1 MNRAKILLLSI
12 VMSVI
17 VASCGTAPI
26 TTNCY
31 VYDFYADFYGFNV
44 TAGTWDFSTG
54 LQTEN
59 GLLQFSYEYESF
71 VSLLG
76 VTFDVVKAPES
87 WGNDFDVTANGV
99 VYGVAA
105 QFTAPFTEDIAS
117 IYIPNSNLGNA
128 GKAIN
133 VTIDSGFDEI
143 QLAAMTMH
151 VASGDPF
158 GRNDCAPPQDPT
170 PLPET
175 PTPTPTFTPTPYT
188 ETPTPPPTST
198 PSETSISYDARVEL
212 VPFSHACIT
221 PIHSFTRDGV
231 ELGDGVSY
239 WSNRQADHTYN
250 AAGYGNYSGGADIN
264 TLVSSLTL
272 NIDGVIDMNSL
283 TAGAFITSGSSGTN
297 RFEFDFW
304 YNDTLVYDATENQFS
319 TGQRTE
325 TANYNGLVDKIRIKY
340 VWRDTYEGLWIN
352 TFTINGDLYCGS
364 PPATAVPTSTREM
377 LPTVPPNTTATRTPI
392 PFESPTPNITYV
404 AQTATVLAETGTPE
418 PTGTP
423 TPRPSLTPI
432 ATFTPSGAGG
442 TATQIA
448 AEGTPDYLQGGSAVD
463 FEILDSIDGQREWFG
478 NVFGGIFSVFGDL
491 FSFFEDIF
499 GFIIGAIEAFFN
511 LILSIINFVIE
522 LLEIAVLIIQLILG
536 LINLLLAYMRAL
548 IERLALLI
556 ATFFTVQPTPIEAM
570 PLCVTDP
577 MSYDICAIY
586 YIMDWTLFAPET
598 PGTFI
603 VPLLLAVMN
612 VIIIMRFAKYV
623 LRIVR
628 RGEDV
633 TR

>member
-1 MNRAKILLLSI
+1 
-12 VMSVI
+12 
-17 VASCGTAPI
+17 
-26 TTNCY
+26 
-31 VYDFYADFYGFNV
+31 
-44 TAGTWDFSTG
+44 
-54 LQTEN
+54 
-59 GLLQFSYEYESF
+59 
-71 VSLLG
+71 
-76 VTFDVVKAPES
+76 
-87 WGNDFDVTANGV
+87 
-99 VYGVAA
+99 
-105 QFTAPFTEDIAS
+105 
-117 IYIPNSNLGNA
+117 
-128 GKAIN
+128 
-133 VTIDSGFDEI
+133 
-143 QLAAMTMH
+143 
-151 VASGDPF
+151 
-158 GRNDCAPPQDPT
+158 
-170 PLPET
+170 
-175 PTPTPTFTPTPYT
+175 
-188 ETPTPPPTST
+188 
-198 PSETSISYDARVEL
+198 
-212 VPFSHACIT
+212 
-221 PIHSFTRDGV
+221 
-231 ELGDGVSY
+231 
-239 WSNRQADHTYN
+239 
-250 AAGYGNYSGGADIN
+250 
-264 TLVSSLTL
+264 
-272 NIDGVIDMNSL
+272 
-283 TAGAFITSGSSGTN
+283 
-297 RFEFDFW
+297 
-304 YNDTLVYDATENQFS
+304 
-319 TGQRTE
+319 
-325 TANYNGLVDKIRIKY
+325 
-340 VWRDTYEGLWIN
+340 LWIN